1 MSKQTFGHM
10 TKKGFTMVEV
20 MISLGVF
27 SLVMIGALTLQRD
40 STQIS
45 RTLVSTTSLQEEMRN
60 AAAIIT
66 DEVQRAL
73 YVFPPCGIKDSSANT
88 FTLQTCPTSAF
99 PTWYSTTATNI
110 SFTFSRF
117 TLGASGVTKQRPDN
131 SSTTWDVGLATAPML
146 AMIVAPRRPGQGACD
161 GTGGSAEKAISCYQF
176 VAYYPVRRSAVTATG
191 SADKLD
197 SDSDNNNQWVLM
209 EYRENLDDI
218 IPSRSNTVTGISPFT
233 TPTVRWDEVGCDS
246 PLYSCELGSP
256 PRPDPDSTAQKLNSA
271 LPALSRSGAD
281 AVTIASFVSR
291 MYDTRTQINGNGGA
305 SANILMV
312 GILPGTGFALE
323 YPAASIDSRGATEVR
338 IRLQAQ
344 IFRGGTEFRVPRDKP
359 LEIYASPR
367 NLPPSN

>member
-1 MSKQTFGHM
+1 MSKQTFSQM

-60 AAAIIT
+60 ASAIIT

-73 YVFPPCGIKDSSANT
+73 YVFPPCGIKDSNTNT
-88 FTLQTCPTSAF
+88 FTLQTCPTTAF
-99 PTWYSTTATNI
+99 PAWYSPTNTNI

-117 TLGASGVTKQRPDN
+117 TLGASGVTKERPDN
-131 SSTTWDVGLATAPML
+131 SSTTWEVGLSTAPML
-146 AMIVAPRRPGQGACD
+146 AMIVAPRRPGEGACK
-161 GTGGSAEKAISCYQF
+161 TTVEKAISCYQF
-176 VAYYPVRRSAVTATG
+176 VAYYPVKRSAVTAVG
-191 SADKLD
+191 STDKLD
-197 SDSDNNNQWVLM
+197 SDPDNNNQWVLM

-218 IPSRSNTVTGISPFT
+218 IPSKSNTVTGVSPFT

-246 PLYSCELGSP
+246 PLYSCDLGSP
-256 PRPDPDSTAQKLNSA
+256 PRPDPDSTAQKLNTA
-271 LPALSRSGAD
+271 LPALQRSGAD

-291 MYDTRTQINGNGGA
+291 MYDTRTEIDGNGGA

-312 GILPGTGFALE
+312 GIRPQTGFSLE

-344 IFRGGTEFRVPRDKP
+344 IFRGGTEFRVPRDNP